1 MMNRNA
7 QILGNFLP
15 SFPVILAIIA
25 IMGVFI
31 FLSLSMAATKSY
43 STPQLMGAG
52 SGKDLMLEK
61 VNVNGQEKLV
71 LDIVVD
77 CLKSGE
83 CADFRKS
90 NPAALKVLKSFV
102 NGENS
107 LLAVYIGTS
116 EAEAAGNYPMAYFNY
131 NWNNGA
137 VDDNTIYLAGA
148 SNWRKY
154 PPFKDYI
161 ANGQARQL
169 SFVVGAGANA
179 VRYYVYY
186 YYGPCI
192 KNNNGRCV

>member
-1 MMNRNA
+1 MMNRKA

-15 SFPVILAIIA
+15 SLPVILAILF
-25 IMGVFI
+25 IMGAFV
-31 FLSLSMAATKSY
+31 FLSLSMAAIKTHN
-43 STPQLMGAG
+43 TPQFIGAG

-61 VNVNGQEKLV
+61 AGDKLV
-71 LDIVVD
+71 LDIIVD

-102 NGENS
+102 SGENS

-131 NWNNGA
+131 NWNSGA

-161 ANGQARQL
+161 TNGQARQI

-192 KNNNGRCV
+192 KNKNGGCV